1 MSGHAFLD
9 PEKLKDKKRKEK
21 KTVKWLKKKSILI
34 SWEPWKYC
42 KSGKMEK
49 DISICPHTMD

>member
-9 PEKLKDKKRKEK
+9 PEKLKEKKRKENSK
-21 KTVKWLKKKSILI
+21 VTQKKSILI
-34 SWEPWKYC
+34 SWEPRKYC